1 MQMEVQRKLHEQLE
15 VSFFMSSFLYDSVSM
30 SMLTQVYLVDS
41 NCIFKFNL
49 SK

>member
-15 VSFFMSSFLYDSVSM
+15 VSFFMSSFLYYSVSM
-30 SMLTQVYLVDS
+30 SMLTQSILVDS
-41 NCIFKFNL
+41 NCIFKFHL

>member
-15 VSFFMSSFLYDSVSM
+15 VSFFMSSFLYDFCIYVNAYSSI
-30 SMLTQVYLVDS
+30 LVDS
-41 NCIFKFNL
+41 NCIFKLNL